1 MKDFKDISPYEDNE
15 VPGAI
20 VRLKA
25 NNSFLS
31 KFSPFFFPRISSFL
45 PFLGKFLFKLKF
57 TKYFGSSKSVKDFQQ
72 NLAPFFTKMIES
84 TTSGFSISGEENLT
98 NRTTLFIGNHRDIAL
113 DASFLN
119 YALHQ
124 KGLNTARIAIGD
136 NLLDKNFAEE
146 LMRLNKS
153 FVVHRNIK
161 GIKETY
167 KKLHKLSS
175 YIYKSI
181 VEDSE
186 NIWIA
191 QREGRA
197 SDGND
202 LSDAA
207 VLKMLFL
214 SNRKKMKIKEW
225 LKKVNL
231 TPVVISYEFDPLDV
245 IKRQGNRN
253 LVELEKKEKNERDIS
268 DLINGIAGY
277 KGGVHLHICKPVLN
291 EISTFD
297 ELVVKINDSIQGNY
311 KLWPSN
317 YFAVNELSKMDKSY
331 EPYIE
336 ANLDTY
342 KSSQFMNRFN
352 DFKDEKL
359 QETLRTYARPVINKK
374 KAN

>member
-1 MKDFKDISPYEDNE
+1 
-15 VPGAI
+15 
-20 VRLKA
+20 
-25 NNSFLS
+25 
-31 KFSPFFFPRISSFL
+31 
-45 PFLGKFLFKLKF
+45 
-57 TKYFGSSKSVKDFQQ
+57 
-72 NLAPFFTKMIES
+72 
-84 TTSGFSISGEENLT
+84 
-98 NRTTLFIGNHRDIAL
+98 
-113 DASFLN
+113 
-119 YALHQ
+119 
-124 KGLNTARIAIGD
+124 
-136 NLLDKNFAEE
+136 
-146 LMRLNKS
+146 MRLNKS

-167 KKLHKLSS
+167 KKLHKLST

-253 LVELEKKEKNERDIS
+253 LGELEKKTKKRKR
-268 DLINGIAGY
+268 Y
-277 KGGVHLHICKPVLN
+277 K
-291 EISTFD
+291 
-297 ELVVKINDSIQGNY
+297 
-311 KLWPSN
+311 
-317 YFAVNELSKMDKSY
+317 
-331 EPYIE
+331 
-336 ANLDTY
+336 
-342 KSSQFMNRFN
+342 
-352 DFKDEKL
+352 
-359 QETLRTYARPVINKK
+359 
-374 KAN
+374 